1 MTNRHLNLSIL
12 KKITI
17 LDFGGQYAHLIGTRL
32 RKLGTFSEIKD
43 SETPAEELKDSS
55 GIILS
60 GGPQS
65 VYEKGSPTMDLNVLK
80 LGIPVLG
87 ICYGHQLMTYKLG
100 GEVKPGKVKEYGRA
114 KFDKVQDSPLF
125 KKIDFPTTVWMSH
138 GDEVSQH
145 AEGFEIIGS
154 SADCEHV
161 AIADES
167 RKMYGVQFHPEV
179 THSDQGNQFLANFL
193 EICGTKN
200 TWNLE
205 NYLENIIKEI
215 QAKVGDKNVFMLV
228 SGGVDSTVAFALL
241 EKALGKD
248 KVFGLFVDTGLMRY
262 AERDEVENALKKIGF
277 DNLHIAERGSDFI
290 AALSGKTEPEEKR
303 KIIGDMFLK
312 VQAEVSTRLELNP
325 EEWLLGQGTIYP
337 DTIESGGT
345 KNADKIKTHHN
356 RVEAIQKLIEAG
368 KVIEPLQDLYKD
380 EVRAVGEMLG
390 LPHEMVWR
398 HPFPGPG
405 LGVRILCSN
414 KSEKLTPELQQTET
428 EINDFLAKK

>member
-1 MTNRHLNLSIL
+1 M
-12 KKITI
+12 KKVTI

-43 SETPAEELKDSS
+43 SDTPAEELRDSS

-65 VYEKGSPTMDLNVLK
+65 VYEEGSPTIDSKILE
-80 LGIPVLG
+80 LGIPILG

-100 GEVKPGKVKEYGRA
+100 GEVKPGEVKEYGVA
-114 KFDKVQDSPLF
+114 EFSKTKESPLF
-125 KKIDFPTTVWMSH
+125 KNINFPTTVWMSH
-138 GDEVSQH
+138 GDEVKRH
-145 AEGFEIIGS
+145 AAGFGIIGS

-161 AIADES
+161 AIADEN
-167 RKMYGVQFHPEV
+167 RKFYGVQFHPEV
-179 THSDQGNQFLANFL
+179 THSEQGNQFLANFL
-193 EICGTKN
+193 EICDTKN

-205 NYLENIIKEI
+205 NYLENTISEI
-215 QAKVGDKNVFMLV
+215 QKRVGDKNVFMLV

-248 KVFGLFVDTGLMRY
+248 KVFGLFVDTGLMRFE
-262 AERDEVENALKKIGF
+262 ERDEVEKALKSIGF
-277 DNLHIAERGSDFI
+277 DNLHIEERGADFI
-290 AALSGKTEPEEKR
+290 GALAGQTEPEAKR
-303 KIIGDMFLK
+303 KIIGDMFLT
-312 VQAEVSTRLELNP
+312 VQAEVSERLKLNP
-325 EEWLLGQGTIYP
+325 EDWLLGQGTIYP

-356 RVEAIQKLIEAG
+356 RVEAIQKLIEEG

-380 EVRAVGEMLG
+380 EVRAIGEMLG
-390 LPHEMVWR
+390 LPHKMVWR

-405 LGVRILCSN
+405 LGVRILCSE
-414 KSEKLTPELQQTET
+414 KSEKISPELQATEVR
-428 EINDFLAKK
+428 INEFLK